1 MNTTYNSGVA
11 RSRGHA
17 REHADVLE
25 QADNRDLKS
34 CALWACEFK
43 SHHRHQLE
51 TEEIQP
57 KEIFLRMRNFWVKH
71 VGNHKAR
78 MRATSVISDVIRL
91 AFVQ

>member
-1 MNTTYNSGVA
+1 M
-11 RSRGHA
+11 
-17 REHADVLE
+17 EHADVVEL
-25 QADNRDLKS
+25 ADTTDLS
-34 CALWACEFK
+34 SVALWACEFK

-78 MRATSVISDVIRL
+78 MRATSVISDAIRL

>member
-1 MNTTYNSGVA
+1 MFQGK
-11 RSRGHA
+11 GM
-17 REHADVLE
+17 EHADVVEL
-25 QADNRDLKS
+25 ADTTDLNS
-34 CALWACEFK
+34 VALWACEFK

-57 KEIFLRMRNFWVKH
+57 KEIFLRTQNFWVKH

>member
-1 MNTTYNSGVA
+1 MD
-11 RSRGHA
+11 
-17 REHADVLE
+17 HADVLE
-25 QADNRDLKS
+25 QEDTRDLYS

-43 SHHRHQLE
+43 SHHRPQLE

-71 VGNHKAR
+71 VGNHRAR
-78 MRATSVISDVIRL
+78 MRATSAIGDVIRL

>member
-1 MNTTYNSGVA
+1 M
-11 RSRGHA
+11 
-17 REHADVLE
+17 EHAGVLE

-57 KEIFLRMRNFWVKH
+57 KEIFLRTQNFW
-71 VGNHKAR
+71 
-78 MRATSVISDVIRL
+78 RATSAIMCDAIRL

>member
-1 MNTTYNSGVA
+1 M
-11 RSRGHA
+11 
-17 REHADVLE
+17 EHADVVEL
-25 QADNRDLKS
+25 ADTTDLS
-34 CALWACEFK
+34 SVVHWTCEFK

-51 TEEIQP
+51 IEEIQP

-78 MRATSVISDVIRL
+78 MRATSVIGDVIRL

>member
-1 MNTTYNSGVA
+1 M
-11 RSRGHA
+11 
-17 REHADVLE
+17 EHADVVEL
-25 QADNRDLKS
+25 ADTTDLS
-34 CALWACEFK
+34 SVALWACEFK

-57 KEIFLRMRNFWVKH
+57 KEFFLRTRNFWVKH

-78 MRATSVISDVIRL
+78 MRVTSVIGDIIRL

>member
-1 MNTTYNSGVA
+1 M
-11 RSRGHA
+11 
-17 REHADVLE
+17 EHADVLE
-25 QADNRDLKS
+25 QADNRDLTS
-34 CALWACEFK
+34 CSLWAWEFK

-57 KEIFLRMRNFWVKH
+57 KQIFLRTRNFWVKR

-78 MRATSVISDVIRL
+78 MRATSVIGDVIRL